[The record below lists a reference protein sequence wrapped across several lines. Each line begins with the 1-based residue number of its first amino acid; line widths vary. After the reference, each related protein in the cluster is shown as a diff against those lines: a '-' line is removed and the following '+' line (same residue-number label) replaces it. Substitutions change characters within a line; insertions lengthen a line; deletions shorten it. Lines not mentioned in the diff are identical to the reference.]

1 MEHGAITLR
10 QGVDQRT
17 WHHDAYDVFRK
28 HAFRHIAYVPDAG
41 LAKLIELCHSD
52 SDLLAVSLTTE
63 EEGIGLLTG
72 AWLGGE
78 RGALLMQSSGVG
90 NCINALSMIQQCRIP
105 FLSLV
110 TMRGEWAEFNP
121 WQVAMGQAVRRTLE
135 SMGVIV
141 YAVGSANEV
150 GDTLD
155 AAAQFVSDSDVAAA
169 VLVSQCAIGRKHWK

>member
-1 MEHGAITLR
+1 MGQVSKTSTRSI
-10 QGVDQRT
+10 DQRT

-41 LAKLIELCHSD
+41 LAKLIALCQD
-52 SDLLAVSLTTE
+52 DPAITAVSLTTE
-63 EEGIGLLTG
+63 EEGVGLLTG

-90 NCINALSMIQQCRIP
+90 NCINALSMIHQCRIP

-141 YAVGSANEV
+141 YAADAANDV

-155 AAAQFVSDSDVAAA
+155 AAAQFVSDSDVAVA
-169 VLVSQCAIGRKHWK
+169 VLVSQKAIGRKHWK